1 MARLFTPSESKY
13 YLMAL
18 DAGTGSIRAVIFDLE
33 GNQIAVGQA
42 EWRHLAVP
50 DVPGSME
57 FDLNKNWQLACECMR
72 QALHNAGIAPEYIAA
87 VSACSMR
94 EGIVLYNNEGA
105 PIWACA
111 NVDARAAREVSEL
124 KELHNNT
131 FENEVYR
138 ATGQTLALS
147 AIPRLL
153 WLAHHRSDI
162 YRQASTITMISDWL
176 AYMLSGELAVDPS
189 NAGTTGLLD
198 LTTRDWK
205 PALLDMAGLRA
216 DILSPVKE
224 TGTLLGVVSSQAAE
238 LCGLKAGTPVVV
250 GGGDV
255 QLGCLGLGVVRPAQT
270 AVLGGT
276 FWQQVVNLGAP
287 VTDPEMNVRVNPHV
301 IPGMVQ
307 AESISFFT
315 GLTMRWFRDAFCA
328 EEKLI
333 AERLGIDTYTLLE
346 EMASRVPPGSWG
358 VMPIFSDR
366 MRFKTW
372 YHAAPSFINLS
383 IDPDKCNKATLFRA
397 LEENAAIVSACNLQQ
412 IADFSNQGTGE
423 ATIREGG
430 LITAENTIIG
440 GNATGIGTLNVQ
452 DQDSVIT
459 VRRLYNGYFGNG
471 TLNISNNGL
480 INNKEYSLVGVQD
493 GSHGVVNVTDKG
505 HWNFLGTGEAFRY
518 IYIGDAG
525 DGELNVSREGKVD
538 SGIIT
543 AGMKETGTGNI
554 TVKDKNS
561 VITNL
566 GTNLGYDGHGEM
578 NISNEGLVVS
588 NGGSSLGYGETGVGN
603 VSITT
608 GGMWEVNKNVYT
620 TIGVAGVGNLNI
632 SDGGKFVSQNITFLG
647 DKASGIGTLN
657 LMDATSSFD
666 TVGINVGNFGSGIV
680 NVSNGATLNSTGY
693 GFIGGNASGKGIVNI
708 STDSLWNLK
717 TSSTN
722 AQLLQVGVLGKGE
735 LNITTGGIVK
745 ARDTQIALNDK
756 SKGVV
761 RVDGQNSLLETFNMY
776 VGTSGTGTLTLTNS
790 GTLNVEGGEVYLG
803 VFEPAVGTLNIGAA
817 HGEAAA
823 DAGYITNAT
832 KVEFGSGEGVFVFNH
847 TNNSDAGYQVDML
860 ITGDD
865 KDGKVIHD
873 AGHTVFNA
881 GNTYS
886 GKTLVNDGL
895 LTIASHTADGVTG
908 MGSSEVT
915 IASPGTLDILA
926 STNSAGD
933 YTLTNALKG
942 DGLMRVQLSSYDKMF
957 GFTHATGTEFAG
969 VAQLK
974 DSTFTL
980 ERDNTAALTHAML
993 QSDSE
998 NTTSVKVGEQ
1008 SIGGLAM
1015 NGGTLIFDTDIPAAT
1030 LAEGYI
1036 SVDTLVVGAGDYTWK
1051 GRNYQVNGTG
1061 DVLIDVP
1068 KPWNDPMANNPLT
1081 TLNLLEH
1088 DDSHVGVQ
1096 LVKAQTVIGSGG
1108 SLTLRDLQ
1116 GDEVEADKTLHI
1128 AQNGTVVAE
1137 GDYGFRLTT
1146 APGDGL
1152 YVNYGLKALNIH
1164 GGQKLTLAEHGGAYG
1179 ATADMSAKIGGEGD
1193 LAINTVRQVSLSNG
1207 QNDYQGAT
1215 YVQMGTLRTD
1225 ADGALGNTRELNISN
1240 AAIVDLNGSTQ
1251 TVETFTGQMGST
1263 VLFKEGALTVNK
1275 GGISQGELTGGGNLN
1290 VTGGTLAIEGLNA
1303 RYNALTSISP
1313 NAEVSLDNTQGLG
1326 RGNIAN
1332 DGLLTLKNVTGEL
1345 RNSISGKG
1353 IVSATARTD
1362 VELDGD
1368 NSRFV
1373 GQFNIDTGSALS
1385 VNEQKNLGDAS
1396 VINNGLLTI
1405 STERSWAMTH
1415 SISGSGDVTKLGTGI
1430 LTLNNDSAAYQ
1441 GTTDIVGGE
1450 IAFGSDSAINMA
1462 SQHINIHNSGVMSGN
1477 VTTAGDV
1484 NVMPG
1489 GTLRVAKTTIG
1500 GNLENGGTVQMNS
1513 EGGKPGNV
1521 LTVNGNYTG
1530 NNGLMTF
1537 NATLGGDNSPTD
1549 KMNVKGDTQGNTR
1562 VRVDNIGGVG
1572 AQTVNGI
1579 ELIEVGGNSAGNFA
1593 LTTGTV
1599 EAGAYVYTLAKGK
1612 GNDEKNWYLTSKWDG
1627 VTPADTPDPI
1637 NNPPVVDP
1645 EGPSVYRP
1653 EAGSYISNIAA
1664 ANSLFSHRLH
1674 DRLGE
1679 PQYTDS
1685 LHSQGSASSMWMRHV
1700 GGHERSRAGD
1710 GQLNTQAN
1718 RYVLQ
1723 LGGDLAQWSSNA
1735 QDRWH
1740 LGVMAGYANQHSN
1753 TQSNRVGYKSD
1764 GRISGYSAGLYATW
1778 YQNDANKT
1786 GAYVDSWALYNWFD
1800 NSVSSDN
1807 RSADD
1812 YDSRGVTASVEGG
1825 YTFEA
1830 GTFSGSEGTLNTWY
1844 VQPQAQI
1851 TWMGVKDSDHTRKDG
1866 TRIETEGDG
1875 NVQTRLGVKT
1885 YLNSHHQ
1892 RDDGK
1897 QREFQPYIE
1906 ANWINNSKVY
1916 AVKMNGQTVGREG
1929 ARNLGEVRTGVEAKV
1944 NNNLSLWG
1952 NVGVQLGDKGYSDTQ
1967 GMLGVK
1973 YSW

>member
-1 MARLFTPSESKY
+1 
-13 YLMAL
+13 
-18 DAGTGSIRAVIFDLE
+18 
-33 GNQIAVGQA
+33 
-42 EWRHLAVP
+42 
-50 DVPGSME
+50 
-57 FDLNKNWQLACECMR
+57 
-72 QALHNAGIAPEYIAA
+72 
-87 VSACSMR
+87 
-94 EGIVLYNNEGA
+94 
-105 PIWACA
+105 
-111 NVDARAAREVSEL
+111 
-124 KELHNNT
+124 
-131 FENEVYR
+131 
-138 ATGQTLALS
+138 
-147 AIPRLL
+147 
-153 WLAHHRSDI
+153 
-162 YRQASTITMISDWL
+162 
-176 AYMLSGELAVDPS
+176 
-189 NAGTTGLLD
+189 
-198 LTTRDWK
+198 
-205 PALLDMAGLRA
+205 
-216 DILSPVKE
+216 
-224 TGTLLGVVSSQAAE
+224 
-238 LCGLKAGTPVVV
+238 
-250 GGGDV
+250 
-255 QLGCLGLGVVRPAQT
+255 
-270 AVLGGT
+270 
-276 FWQQVVNLGAP
+276 
-287 VTDPEMNVRVNPHV
+287 
-301 IPGMVQ
+301 
-307 AESISFFT
+307 
-315 GLTMRWFRDAFCA
+315 
-328 EEKLI
+328 
-333 AERLGIDTYTLLE
+333 
-346 EMASRVPPGSWG
+346 
-358 VMPIFSDR
+358 
-366 MRFKTW
+366 
-372 YHAAPSFINLS
+372 
-383 IDPDKCNKATLFRA
+383 
-397 LEENAAIVSACNLQQ
+397 
-412 IADFSNQGTGE
+412 
-423 ATIREGG
+423 
-430 LITAENTIIG
+430 
-440 GNATGIGTLNVQ
+440 
-452 DQDSVIT
+452 
-459 VRRLYNGYFGNG
+459 
-471 TLNISNNGL
+471 
-480 INNKEYSLVGVQD
+480 
-493 GSHGVVNVTDKG
+493 
-505 HWNFLGTGEAFRY
+505 
-518 IYIGDAG
+518 
-525 DGELNVSREGKVD
+525 
-538 SGIIT
+538 
-543 AGMKETGTGNI
+543 
-554 TVKDKNS
+554 
-561 VITNL
+561 
-566 GTNLGYDGHGEM
+566 
-578 NISNEGLVVS
+578 
-588 NGGSSLGYGETGVGN
+588 
-603 VSITT
+603 
-608 GGMWEVNKNVYT
+608 MWEVNKNVYT

-722 AQLLQVGVLGKGE
+722 AQLLQVGVLGTGE

-756 SKGVV
+756 SKGDV

-776 VGTSGTGTLTLTNS
+776 VGTSGTGTLTLTNN

-823 DAGYITNAT
+823 DAAFITNAT
-832 KVEFGSGEGVFVFNH
+832 KVEFGLGEGVFVFNH

-915 IASPGTLDILA
+915 IANPGTLDILA

-942 DGLMRVQLSSYDKMF
+942 DGLMRVQLSSSDKMF

-1015 NGGTLIFDTDIPAAT
+1015 NGGTIIFDTDIPAAT

-1146 APGDGL
+1146 APGNGL

-1332 DGLLTLKNVTGEL
+1332 DGLLT
-1345 RNSISGKG
+1345 
-1353 IVSATARTD
+1353 
-1362 VELDGD
+1362 
-1368 NSRFV
+1368 
-1373 GQFNIDTGSALS
+1373 
-1385 VNEQKNLGDAS
+1385 
-1396 VINNGLLTI
+1396 
-1405 STERSWAMTH
+1405 
-1415 SISGSGDVTKLGTGI
+1415 
-1430 LTLNNDSAAYQ
+1430 
-1441 GTTDIVGGE
+1441 
-1450 IAFGSDSAINMA
+1450 
-1462 SQHINIHNSGVMSGN
+1462 
-1477 VTTAGDV
+1477 
-1484 NVMPG
+1484 
-1489 GTLRVAKTTIG
+1489 
-1500 GNLENGGTVQMNS
+1500 
-1513 EGGKPGNV
+1513 
-1521 LTVNGNYTG
+1521 
-1530 NNGLMTF
+1530 
-1537 NATLGGDNSPTD
+1537 
-1549 KMNVKGDTQGNTR
+1549 
-1562 VRVDNIGGVG
+1562 
-1572 AQTVNGI
+1572 
-1579 ELIEVGGNSAGNFA
+1579 
-1593 LTTGTV
+1593 
-1599 EAGAYVYTLAKGK
+1599 
-1612 GNDEKNWYLTSKWDG
+1612 
-1627 VTPADTPDPI
+1627 
-1637 NNPPVVDP
+1637 
-1645 EGPSVYRP
+1645 
-1653 EAGSYISNIAA
+1653 
-1664 ANSLFSHRLH
+1664 
-1674 DRLGE
+1674 
-1679 PQYTDS
+1679 
-1685 LHSQGSASSMWMRHV
+1685 
-1700 GGHERSRAGD
+1700 
-1710 GQLNTQAN
+1710 LNTQAN

>member
-1 MARLFTPSESKY
+1 MNRIY
-13 YLMAL
+13 
-18 DAGTGSIRAVIFDLE
+18 RVIWNCTLQVF
-33 GNQIAVGQA
+33 Q
-42 EWRHLAVP
+42 
-50 DVPGSME
+50 
-57 FDLNKNWQLACECMR
+57 
-72 QALHNAGIAPEYIAA
+72 
-87 VSACSMR
+87 ACSELTR
-94 EGIVLYNNEGA
+94 RAGKTSTVNLRKSSGLTTKFSRLTLGVL
-105 PIWACA
+105 
-111 NVDARAAREVSEL
+111 
-124 KELHNNT
+124 
-131 FENEVYR
+131 
-138 ATGQTLALS
+138 LALS
-147 AIPRLL
+147 GSASGASLEVDNDQITNIDTDVAYDAYLVGWYGTGVL
-153 WLAHHRSDI
+153 NILAGGN
-162 YRQASTITMISDWL
+162 ASLTTITTSVIGANEDS
-176 AYMLSGELAVDPS
+176 E
-189 NAGTTGLLD
+189 GT
-198 LTTRDWK
+198 
-205 PALLDMAGLRA
+205 
-216 DILSPVKE
+216 VN
-224 TGTLLGVVSSQAAE
+224 
-238 LCGLKAGTPVVV
+238 
-250 GGGDV
+250 
-255 QLGCLGLGVVRPAQT
+255 
-270 AVLGGT
+270 VLGGT
-276 FWQQVVNLGAP
+276 WRLYDSGNNARPL
-287 VTDPEMNVRVNPHV
+287 NVGQSGTGTLNIKQKGHV
-301 IPGMVQ
+301 DG
-307 AESISFFT
+307 
-315 GLTMRWFRDAFCA
+315 GYL
-328 EEKLI
+328 
-333 AERLGIDTYTLLE
+333 RLGSSTGGVGTVNVEGEDSVLTTELFEI
-346 EMASRVPPGSWG
+346 GSYG
-358 VMPIFSDR
+358 TGSLNITDKGYVTS
-366 MRFKTW
+366 
-372 YHAAPSFINLS
+372 S
-383 IDPDKCNKATLFRA
+383 IV
-397 LEENAAIVSACNLQQ
+397 AILGYQANSNGKVIVEKGGEWLIKNNDSSIEFQ
-412 IADFSNQGTGE
+412 IGNQGAGE

-440 GNATGIGTLNVQ
+440 GNATGFGTLNVQ

-471 TLNISNNGL
+471 TVNISNNGL

-525 DGELNVSREGKVD
+525 DGELNVSSEGKVD

-588 NGGSSLGYGETGVGN
+588 NGGSSLGYGENGVGN

-657 LMDATSSFD
+657 LMDGTSSFD

-722 AQLLQVGVLGKGE
+722 AQLLQVGVLGTGE

-756 SKGVV
+756 SKGDV

-942 DGLMRVQLSSYDKMF
+942 DGLMRVQLSSSDKMF

-1405 STERSWAMTH
+1405 ST
-1415 SISGSGDVTKLGTGI
+1415 
-1430 LTLNNDSAAYQ
+1430 
-1441 GTTDIVGGE
+1441 
-1450 IAFGSDSAINMA
+1450 
-1462 SQHINIHNSGVMSGN
+1462 
-1477 VTTAGDV
+1477 
-1484 NVMPG
+1484 
-1489 GTLRVAKTTIG
+1489 
-1500 GNLENGGTVQMNS
+1500 
-1513 EGGKPGNV
+1513 
-1521 LTVNGNYTG
+1521 G

-1627 VTPADTPDPI
+1627 VTPPDTPDPI

-1952 NVGVQLGDKGYSDTQ
+1952 NVGVQLGEKGYSDTQ

>member
-1 MARLFTPSESKY
+1 
-13 YLMAL
+13 
-18 DAGTGSIRAVIFDLE
+18 
-33 GNQIAVGQA
+33 
-42 EWRHLAVP
+42 
-50 DVPGSME
+50 
-57 FDLNKNWQLACECMR
+57 MR
-72 QALHNAGIAPEYIAA
+72 
-87 VSACSMR
+87 
-94 EGIVLYNNEGA
+94 
-105 PIWACA
+105 
-111 NVDARAAREVSEL
+111 
-124 KELHNNT
+124 
-131 FENEVYR
+131 
-138 ATGQTLALS
+138 
-147 AIPRLL
+147 
-153 WLAHHRSDI
+153 HHRS
-162 YRQASTITMISDWL
+162 
-176 AYMLSGELAVDPS
+176 
-189 NAGTTGLLD
+189 
-198 LTTRDWK
+198 
-205 PALLDMAGLRA
+205 
-216 DILSPVKE
+216 ILW
-224 TGTLLGVVSSQAAE
+224 VS
-238 LCGLKAGTPVVV
+238 
-250 GGGDV
+250 
-255 QLGCLGLGVVRPAQT
+255 
-270 AVLGGT
+270 
-276 FWQQVVNLGAP
+276 
-287 VTDPEMNVRVNPHV
+287 
-301 IPGMVQ
+301 
-307 AESISFFT
+307 
-315 GLTMRWFRDAFCA
+315 
-328 EEKLI
+328 
-333 AERLGIDTYTLLE
+333 
-346 EMASRVPPGSWG
+346 
-358 VMPIFSDR
+358 
-366 MRFKTW
+366 
-372 YHAAPSFINLS
+372 
-383 IDPDKCNKATLFRA
+383 
-397 LEENAAIVSACNLQQ
+397 
-412 IADFSNQGTGE
+412 
-423 ATIREGG
+423 
-430 LITAENTIIG
+430 
-440 GNATGIGTLNVQ
+440 
-452 DQDSVIT
+452 
-459 VRRLYNGYFGNG
+459 
-471 TLNISNNGL
+471 
-480 INNKEYSLVGVQD
+480 
-493 GSHGVVNVTDKG
+493 
-505 HWNFLGTGEAFRY
+505 
-518 IYIGDAG
+518 
-525 DGELNVSREGKVD
+525 
-538 SGIIT
+538 
-543 AGMKETGTGNI
+543 
-554 TVKDKNS
+554 
-561 VITNL
+561 
-566 GTNLGYDGHGEM
+566 
-578 NISNEGLVVS
+578 
-588 NGGSSLGYGETGVGN
+588 
-603 VSITT
+603 
-608 GGMWEVNKNVYT
+608 
-620 TIGVAGVGNLNI
+620 
-632 SDGGKFVSQNITFLG
+632 
-647 DKASGIGTLN
+647 
-657 LMDATSSFD
+657 
-666 TVGINVGNFGSGIV
+666 NVGNFGSGIV

-756 SKGVV
+756 SKGDV

-1008 SIGGLAM
+1008 SI
-1015 NGGTLIFDTDIPAAT
+1015 
-1030 LAEGYI
+1030 
-1036 SVDTLVVGAGDYTWK
+1036 
-1051 GRNYQVNGTG
+1051 
-1061 DVLIDVP
+1061 
-1068 KPWNDPMANNPLT
+1068 
-1081 TLNLLEH
+1081 
-1088 DDSHVGVQ
+1088 
-1096 LVKAQTVIGSGG
+1096 
-1108 SLTLRDLQ
+1108 
-1116 GDEVEADKTLHI
+1116 
-1128 AQNGTVVAE
+1128 
-1137 GDYGFRLTT
+1137 
-1146 APGDGL
+1146 
-1152 YVNYGLKALNIH
+1152 
-1164 GGQKLTLAEHGGAYG
+1164 
-1179 ATADMSAKIGGEGD
+1179 
-1193 LAINTVRQVSLSNG
+1193 
-1207 QNDYQGAT
+1207 
-1215 YVQMGTLRTD
+1215 
-1225 ADGALGNTRELNISN
+1225 
-1240 AAIVDLNGSTQ
+1240 
-1251 TVETFTGQMGST
+1251 
-1263 VLFKEGALTVNK
+1263 
-1275 GGISQGELTGGGNLN
+1275 

-1627 VTPADTPDPI
+1627 VTPPDTPDPI

-1679 PQYTDS
+1679 PQYIDS

-1830 GTFSGSEGTLNTWY
+1830 GTFSGSEETLNTWY

>member
-1 MARLFTPSESKY
+1 M
-13 YLMAL
+13 
-18 DAGTGSIRAVIFDLE
+18 
-33 GNQIAVGQA
+33 
-42 EWRHLAVP
+42 
-50 DVPGSME
+50 
-57 FDLNKNWQLACECMR
+57 
-72 QALHNAGIAPEYIAA
+72 
-87 VSACSMR
+87 
-94 EGIVLYNNEGA
+94 
-105 PIWACA
+105 
-111 NVDARAAREVSEL
+111 
-124 KELHNNT
+124 
-131 FENEVYR
+131 
-138 ATGQTLALS
+138 
-147 AIPRLL
+147 
-153 WLAHHRSDI
+153 
-162 YRQASTITMISDWL
+162 
-176 AYMLSGELAVDPS
+176 
-189 NAGTTGLLD
+189 
-198 LTTRDWK
+198 
-205 PALLDMAGLRA
+205 
-216 DILSPVKE
+216 
-224 TGTLLGVVSSQAAE
+224 
-238 LCGLKAGTPVVV
+238 
-250 GGGDV
+250 
-255 QLGCLGLGVVRPAQT
+255 
-270 AVLGGT
+270 
-276 FWQQVVNLGAP
+276 
-287 VTDPEMNVRVNPHV
+287 
-301 IPGMVQ
+301 
-307 AESISFFT
+307 
-315 GLTMRWFRDAFCA
+315 
-328 EEKLI
+328 
-333 AERLGIDTYTLLE
+333 
-346 EMASRVPPGSWG
+346 
-358 VMPIFSDR
+358 
-366 MRFKTW
+366 
-372 YHAAPSFINLS
+372 
-383 IDPDKCNKATLFRA
+383 
-397 LEENAAIVSACNLQQ
+397 
-412 IADFSNQGTGE
+412 
-423 ATIREGG
+423 
-430 LITAENTIIG
+430 
-440 GNATGIGTLNVQ
+440 Q

-471 TLNISNNGL
+471 TVNISNNGL

-525 DGELNVSREGKVD
+525 DGELNVSSEGKVD

-588 NGGSSLGYGETGVGN
+588 NGGSSLGYGETGVGK

-608 GGMWEVNKNVYT
+608 GGIWEVNKNVYT

-722 AQLLQVGVLGKGE
+722 AQLLQVGVLGAGE

-756 SKGVV
+756 SKGDV
-761 RVDGQNSLLETFNMY
+761 RVDGQNSLLETFNMN
-776 VGTSGTGTLTLTNS
+776 VGTTGSGTLTLTNN

-803 VFEPAVGTLNIGAA
+803 VFAPAVGTLNIGAA

-823 DAGYITNAT
+823 DAGFITNTT
-832 KVEFGSGEGVFVFNH
+832 KVEFGLGEGVFVFNH

-865 KDGKVIHD
+865 KDGKVMHD

-895 LTIASHTADGVTG
+895 LTIASHTADGITG

-942 DGLMRVQLSSYDKMF
+942 DGLMRVQLSSSDKMF

-980 ERDNTAALTHAML
+980 
-993 QSDSE
+993 
-998 NTTSVKVGEQ
+998 
-1008 SIGGLAM
+1008 
-1015 NGGTLIFDTDIPAAT
+1015 
-1030 LAEGYI
+1030 
-1036 SVDTLVVGAGDYTWK
+1036 
-1051 GRNYQVNGTG
+1051 
-1061 DVLIDVP
+1061 
-1068 KPWNDPMANNPLT
+1068 
-1081 TLNLLEH
+1081 
-1088 DDSHVGVQ
+1088 
-1096 LVKAQTVIGSGG
+1096 
-1108 SLTLRDLQ
+1108 
-1116 GDEVEADKTLHI
+1116 
-1128 AQNGTVVAE
+1128 
-1137 GDYGFRLTT
+1137 
-1146 APGDGL
+1146 
-1152 YVNYGLKALNIH
+1152 
-1164 GGQKLTLAEHGGAYG
+1164 
-1179 ATADMSAKIGGEGD
+1179 
-1193 LAINTVRQVSLSNG
+1193 
-1207 QNDYQGAT
+1207 
-1215 YVQMGTLRTD
+1215 
-1225 ADGALGNTRELNISN
+1225 
-1240 AAIVDLNGSTQ
+1240 
-1251 TVETFTGQMGST
+1251 
-1263 VLFKEGALTVNK
+1263 
-1275 GGISQGELTGGGNLN
+1275 
-1290 VTGGTLAIEGLNA
+1290 
-1303 RYNALTSISP
+1303 
-1313 NAEVSLDNTQGLG
+1313 
-1326 RGNIAN
+1326 
-1332 DGLLTLKNVTGEL
+1332 
-1345 RNSISGKG
+1345 
-1353 IVSATARTD
+1353 
-1362 VELDGD
+1362 
-1368 NSRFV
+1368 
-1373 GQFNIDTGSALS
+1373 
-1385 VNEQKNLGDAS
+1385 
-1396 VINNGLLTI
+1396 
-1405 STERSWAMTH
+1405 
-1415 SISGSGDVTKLGTGI
+1415 
-1430 LTLNNDSAAYQ
+1430 
-1441 GTTDIVGGE
+1441 
-1450 IAFGSDSAINMA
+1450 GSDSAINMA

-1489 GTLRVAKTTIG
+1489 GTLRVAKTTVG

-1700 GGHERSRAGD
+1700 GGHERFRTGD

-1844 VQPQAQI
+1844 VQPQVQI

-1916 AVKMNGQTVGREG
+1916 AVKMNGQTVSRDG

>member
-1 MARLFTPSESKY
+1 MNRIY
-13 YLMAL
+13 
-18 DAGTGSIRAVIFDLE
+18 RVIWNCTLQVF
-33 GNQIAVGQA
+33 Q
-42 EWRHLAVP
+42 
-50 DVPGSME
+50 
-57 FDLNKNWQLACECMR
+57 
-72 QALHNAGIAPEYIAA
+72 
-87 VSACSMR
+87 ACSELTR
-94 EGIVLYNNEGA
+94 RAGKTSTVNLRKSSGLTTKFSRLTLGVL
-105 PIWACA
+105 
-111 NVDARAAREVSEL
+111 
-124 KELHNNT
+124 
-131 FENEVYR
+131 
-138 ATGQTLALS
+138 LALS
-147 AIPRLL
+147 GSASGASLEVDNDQITNIDTDVAYDAYLVGWYGTGVL
-153 WLAHHRSDI
+153 NILAGGN
-162 YRQASTITMISDWL
+162 ASLTTITTSVIGANEDS
-176 AYMLSGELAVDPS
+176 E
-189 NAGTTGLLD
+189 GT
-198 LTTRDWK
+198 
-205 PALLDMAGLRA
+205 
-216 DILSPVKE
+216 VN
-224 TGTLLGVVSSQAAE
+224 
-238 LCGLKAGTPVVV
+238 
-250 GGGDV
+250 
-255 QLGCLGLGVVRPAQT
+255 
-270 AVLGGT
+270 VLGGT
-276 FWQQVVNLGAP
+276 WRLYDSGNNARPLNVGQSGTGTLNIKQKGHVDGGYLRLGSSTGGVGTVNVEGEDSVLTTELFEIGSYGTGSLNITDKGYVTSSIVAILGYQAGSNGQVVVEKGGEWLIKNN
-287 VTDPEMNVRVNPHV
+287 DS
-301 IPGMVQ
+301 
-307 AESISFFT
+307 SIEF
-315 GLTMRWFRDAFCA
+315 
-328 EEKLI
+328 
-333 AERLGIDTYTLLE
+333 
-346 EMASRVPPGSWG
+346 
-358 VMPIFSDR
+358 
-366 MRFKTW
+366 
-372 YHAAPSFINLS
+372 
-383 IDPDKCNKATLFRA
+383 
-397 LEENAAIVSACNLQQ
+397 Q
-412 IADFSNQGTGE
+412 IGNQGTGE

-430 LITAENTIIG
+430 LVTAENTIIG

-459 VRRLYNGYFGNG
+459 VRRLYNEYFGNG
-471 TLNISNNGL
+471 TVNISNNGL

-525 DGELNVSREGKVD
+525 DGELNVSSEGKVD

-578 NISNEGLVVS
+578 NISNQGLVVS

-722 AQLLQVGVLGKGE
+722 AQLLQVGVLGTGE

-756 SKGVV
+756 SKGDV

-776 VGTSGTGTLTLTNS
+776 VGTSGTGTLTLTNN

-823 DAGYITNAT
+823 DAGFITNAT
-832 KVEFGSGEGVFVFNH
+832 KVEFGLGEGVFVFNH

-915 IASPGTLDILA
+915 IANPGTLDILA

-942 DGLMRVQLSSYDKMF
+942 DV
-957 GFTHATGTEFAG
+957 
-969 VAQLK
+969 
-974 DSTFTL
+974 
-980 ERDNTAALTHAML
+980 
-993 QSDSE
+993 
-998 NTTSVKVGEQ
+998 
-1008 SIGGLAM
+1008 
-1015 NGGTLIFDTDIPAAT
+1015 
-1030 LAEGYI
+1030 
-1036 SVDTLVVGAGDYTWK
+1036 
-1051 GRNYQVNGTG
+1051 
-1061 DVLIDVP
+1061 
-1068 KPWNDPMANNPLT
+1068 
-1081 TLNLLEH
+1081 
-1088 DDSHVGVQ
+1088 
-1096 LVKAQTVIGSGG
+1096 
-1108 SLTLRDLQ
+1108 
-1116 GDEVEADKTLHI
+1116 
-1128 AQNGTVVAE
+1128 
-1137 GDYGFRLTT
+1137 
-1146 APGDGL
+1146 
-1152 YVNYGLKALNIH
+1152 
-1164 GGQKLTLAEHGGAYG
+1164 
-1179 ATADMSAKIGGEGD
+1179 
-1193 LAINTVRQVSLSNG
+1193 
-1207 QNDYQGAT
+1207 
-1215 YVQMGTLRTD
+1215 
-1225 ADGALGNTRELNISN
+1225 
-1240 AAIVDLNGSTQ
+1240 
-1251 TVETFTGQMGST
+1251 
-1263 VLFKEGALTVNK
+1263 
-1275 GGISQGELTGGGNLN
+1275 
-1290 VTGGTLAIEGLNA
+1290 
-1303 RYNALTSISP
+1303 
-1313 NAEVSLDNTQGLG
+1313 
-1326 RGNIAN
+1326 
-1332 DGLLTLKNVTGEL
+1332 
-1345 RNSISGKG
+1345 
-1353 IVSATARTD
+1353 
-1362 VELDGD
+1362 
-1368 NSRFV
+1368 
-1373 GQFNIDTGSALS
+1373 
-1385 VNEQKNLGDAS
+1385 
-1396 VINNGLLTI
+1396 
-1405 STERSWAMTH
+1405 
-1415 SISGSGDVTKLGTGI
+1415 
-1430 LTLNNDSAAYQ
+1430 
-1441 GTTDIVGGE
+1441 
-1450 IAFGSDSAINMA
+1450 
-1462 SQHINIHNSGVMSGN
+1462 
-1477 VTTAGDV
+1477 
-1484 NVMPG
+1484 
-1489 GTLRVAKTTIG
+1489 
-1500 GNLENGGTVQMNS
+1500 
-1513 EGGKPGNV
+1513 
-1521 LTVNGNYTG
+1521 
-1530 NNGLMTF
+1530 
-1537 NATLGGDNSPTD
+1537 
-1549 KMNVKGDTQGNTR
+1549 NVKGDTQGNTR

-1645 EGPSVYRP
+1645 ESPSVYRP

>member
-1 MARLFTPSESKY
+1 MNRIY
-13 YLMAL
+13 
-18 DAGTGSIRAVIFDLE
+18 RVIWNCTLQVF
-33 GNQIAVGQA
+33 Q
-42 EWRHLAVP
+42 
-50 DVPGSME
+50 
-57 FDLNKNWQLACECMR
+57 
-72 QALHNAGIAPEYIAA
+72 
-87 VSACSMR
+87 ACSELTR
-94 EGIVLYNNEGA
+94 RAGKTSTVNLRKSSGLTTKFSRLTLGVL
-105 PIWACA
+105 
-111 NVDARAAREVSEL
+111 
-124 KELHNNT
+124 
-131 FENEVYR
+131 
-138 ATGQTLALS
+138 LALS
-147 AIPRLL
+147 GSASGASLEVDNDQITNIDTDVAYDAYLVGWYGTGVL
-153 WLAHHRSDI
+153 NILAGGN
-162 YRQASTITMISDWL
+162 ASLTTITTSVIGANEDS
-176 AYMLSGELAVDPS
+176 E
-189 NAGTTGLLD
+189 GT
-198 LTTRDWK
+198 
-205 PALLDMAGLRA
+205 
-216 DILSPVKE
+216 VN
-224 TGTLLGVVSSQAAE
+224 
-238 LCGLKAGTPVVV
+238 
-250 GGGDV
+250 
-255 QLGCLGLGVVRPAQT
+255 
-270 AVLGGT
+270 VLGGT
-276 FWQQVVNLGAP
+276 WRLYDSGNNARPLNVGQSGTGTLNIKQKGHVDGGYLRLGSSTGGVGTVNVEGEDSVLTTELFEIGSYGTGSLNITDKGYVTSSIVAILGYQAGSNGQVVVEKGGEWLIKNN
-287 VTDPEMNVRVNPHV
+287 DS
-301 IPGMVQ
+301 
-307 AESISFFT
+307 SIEF
-315 GLTMRWFRDAFCA
+315 
-328 EEKLI
+328 
-333 AERLGIDTYTLLE
+333 
-346 EMASRVPPGSWG
+346 
-358 VMPIFSDR
+358 
-366 MRFKTW
+366 
-372 YHAAPSFINLS
+372 
-383 IDPDKCNKATLFRA
+383 
-397 LEENAAIVSACNLQQ
+397 Q
-412 IADFSNQGTGE
+412 IGNQGMGE

-430 LITAENTIIG
+430 LVTAENTIIG
-440 GNATGIGTLNVQ
+440 GNATGVGTLNVQ

-471 TLNISNNGL
+471 AVNISNNGL
-480 INNKEYSLVGVQD
+480 INNKEYSLVGVED

-756 SKGVV
+756 SKGDV

-942 DGLMRVQLSSYDKMF
+942 DGLMRVQLSSSDKMF

-1116 GDEVEADKTLHI
+1116 GDEVEADKT
-1128 AQNGTVVAE
+1128 
-1137 GDYGFRLTT
+1137 
-1146 APGDGL
+1146 
-1152 YVNYGLKALNIH
+1152 
-1164 GGQKLTLAEHGGAYG
+1164 
-1179 ATADMSAKIGGEGD
+1179 
-1193 LAINTVRQVSLSNG
+1193 
-1207 QNDYQGAT
+1207 
-1215 YVQMGTLRTD
+1215 
-1225 ADGALGNTRELNISN
+1225 
-1240 AAIVDLNGSTQ
+1240 
-1251 TVETFTGQMGST
+1251 
-1263 VLFKEGALTVNK
+1263 VL
-1275 GGISQGELTGGGNLN
+1275 
-1290 VTGGTLAIEGLNA
+1290 
-1303 RYNALTSISP
+1303 
-1313 NAEVSLDNTQGLG
+1313 
-1326 RGNIAN
+1326 
-1332 DGLLTLKNVTGEL
+1332 
-1345 RNSISGKG
+1345 
-1353 IVSATARTD
+1353 
-1362 VELDGD
+1362 
-1368 NSRFV
+1368 
-1373 GQFNIDTGSALS
+1373 
-1385 VNEQKNLGDAS
+1385 
-1396 VINNGLLTI
+1396 
-1405 STERSWAMTH
+1405 
-1415 SISGSGDVTKLGTGI
+1415 
-1430 LTLNNDSAAYQ
+1430 
-1441 GTTDIVGGE
+1441 
-1450 IAFGSDSAINMA
+1450 
-1462 SQHINIHNSGVMSGN
+1462 
-1477 VTTAGDV
+1477 
-1484 NVMPG
+1484 
-1489 GTLRVAKTTIG
+1489 
-1500 GNLENGGTVQMNS
+1500 
-1513 EGGKPGNV
+1513 
-1521 LTVNGNYTG
+1521 
-1530 NNGLMTF
+1530 
-1537 NATLGGDNSPTD
+1537 
-1549 KMNVKGDTQGNTR
+1549 
-1562 VRVDNIGGVG
+1562 
-1572 AQTVNGI
+1572 
-1579 ELIEVGGNSAGNFA
+1579 
-1593 LTTGTV
+1593 
-1599 EAGAYVYTLAKGK
+1599 
-1612 GNDEKNWYLTSKWDG
+1612 
-1627 VTPADTPDPI
+1627 
-1637 NNPPVVDP
+1637 
-1645 EGPSVYRP
+1645 
-1653 EAGSYISNIAA
+1653 SNIAA

-1679 PQYTDS
+1679 PQYIDS

-1830 GTFSGSEGTLNTWY
+1830 GTFSGSEETLNTWY

>member
-1 MARLFTPSESKY
+1 MNRIY
-13 YLMAL
+13 
-18 DAGTGSIRAVIFDLE
+18 RVIWNCTLQVF
-33 GNQIAVGQA
+33 Q
-42 EWRHLAVP
+42 
-50 DVPGSME
+50 
-57 FDLNKNWQLACECMR
+57 
-72 QALHNAGIAPEYIAA
+72 
-87 VSACSMR
+87 ACSELTR
-94 EGIVLYNNEGA
+94 RAGKTSTVNLRKSSGLTTKFSRLTLGVL
-105 PIWACA
+105 
-111 NVDARAAREVSEL
+111 
-124 KELHNNT
+124 
-131 FENEVYR
+131 
-138 ATGQTLALS
+138 LALS
-147 AIPRLL
+147 GSASGASLEVDNDQITNIDTDVAYDAYLVGWYGTGVL
-153 WLAHHRSDI
+153 NILAGGN
-162 YRQASTITMISDWL
+162 ASLTTITTSVIGANEDS
-176 AYMLSGELAVDPS
+176 E
-189 NAGTTGLLD
+189 GT
-198 LTTRDWK
+198 
-205 PALLDMAGLRA
+205 
-216 DILSPVKE
+216 VN
-224 TGTLLGVVSSQAAE
+224 
-238 LCGLKAGTPVVV
+238 
-250 GGGDV
+250 
-255 QLGCLGLGVVRPAQT
+255 
-270 AVLGGT
+270 VLGGT
-276 FWQQVVNLGAP
+276 WRLYDSGNNARPLNVGQSGTGTLNIKQKGHVDGGYLRLGSSTGGVGTVNVEGEDSVLTTELFEIGSYGTGSLNITDKGYVTSSIVAILGYQAGSNGQVVVEKGGEWLIKNN
-287 VTDPEMNVRVNPHV
+287 DS
-301 IPGMVQ
+301 
-307 AESISFFT
+307 SIEF
-315 GLTMRWFRDAFCA
+315 
-328 EEKLI
+328 
-333 AERLGIDTYTLLE
+333 
-346 EMASRVPPGSWG
+346 
-358 VMPIFSDR
+358 
-366 MRFKTW
+366 
-372 YHAAPSFINLS
+372 
-383 IDPDKCNKATLFRA
+383 
-397 LEENAAIVSACNLQQ
+397 Q
-412 IADFSNQGTGE
+412 IGNQGTGE

-430 LITAENTIIG
+430 GVTAENTIIG

-471 TLNISNNGL
+471 TVNISNNGL

-525 DGELNVSREGKVD
+525 DGELNVSSEGKVD

-578 NISNEGLVVS
+578 NISNQGLVVS

-717 TSSTN
+717 TSST
-722 AQLLQVGVLGKGE
+722 
-735 LNITTGGIVK
+735 
-745 ARDTQIALNDK
+745 
-756 SKGVV
+756 
-761 RVDGQNSLLETFNMY
+761 
-776 VGTSGTGTLTLTNS
+776 
-790 GTLNVEGGEVYLG
+790 
-803 VFEPAVGTLNIGAA
+803 
-817 HGEAAA
+817 
-823 DAGYITNAT
+823 
-832 KVEFGSGEGVFVFNH
+832 
-847 TNNSDAGYQVDML
+847 
-860 ITGDD
+860 
-865 KDGKVIHD
+865 
-873 AGHTVFNA
+873 
-881 GNTYS
+881 
-886 GKTLVNDGL
+886 
-895 LTIASHTADGVTG
+895 
-908 MGSSEVT
+908 
-915 IASPGTLDILA
+915 
-926 STNSAGD
+926 
-933 YTLTNALKG
+933 
-942 DGLMRVQLSSYDKMF
+942 
-957 GFTHATGTEFAG
+957 
-969 VAQLK
+969 
-974 DSTFTL
+974 
-980 ERDNTAALTHAML
+980 
-993 QSDSE
+993 
-998 NTTSVKVGEQ
+998 
-1008 SIGGLAM
+1008 
-1015 NGGTLIFDTDIPAAT
+1015 
-1030 LAEGYI
+1030 
-1036 SVDTLVVGAGDYTWK
+1036 
-1051 GRNYQVNGTG
+1051 
-1061 DVLIDVP
+1061 
-1068 KPWNDPMANNPLT
+1068 
-1081 TLNLLEH
+1081 
-1088 DDSHVGVQ
+1088 
-1096 LVKAQTVIGSGG
+1096 
-1108 SLTLRDLQ
+1108 
-1116 GDEVEADKTLHI
+1116 
-1128 AQNGTVVAE
+1128 
-1137 GDYGFRLTT
+1137 
-1146 APGDGL
+1146 
-1152 YVNYGLKALNIH
+1152 
-1164 GGQKLTLAEHGGAYG
+1164 
-1179 ATADMSAKIGGEGD
+1179 
-1193 LAINTVRQVSLSNG
+1193 
-1207 QNDYQGAT
+1207 
-1215 YVQMGTLRTD
+1215 
-1225 ADGALGNTRELNISN
+1225 
-1240 AAIVDLNGSTQ
+1240 
-1251 TVETFTGQMGST
+1251 
-1263 VLFKEGALTVNK
+1263 
-1275 GGISQGELTGGGNLN
+1275 

-1477 VTTAGDV
+1477 VTTAGDM

-1489 GTLRVAKTTIG
+1489 GALRVAKTTIG

-1967 GMLGVK
+1967 GMLEVK

>member
-94 EGIVLYNNEGA
+94 EGIVLYNNEGT

-276 FWQQVVNLGAP
+276 FWQQVVNLAAP

-412 IADFSNQGTGE
+412 IADFSN
-423 ATIREGG
+423 IHP
-430 LITAENTIIG
+430 
-440 GNATGIGTLNVQ
+440 
-452 DQDSVIT
+452 S
-459 VRRLYNGYFGNG
+459 
-471 TLNISNNGL
+471 
-480 INNKEYSLVGVQD
+480 SLV
-493 GSHGVVNVTDKG
+493 
-505 HWNFLGTGEAFRY
+505 F
-518 IYIGDAG
+518 AG
-525 DGELNVSREGKVD
+525 
-538 SGIIT
+538 
-543 AGMKETGTGNI
+543 
-554 TVKDKNS
+554 
-561 VITNL
+561 
-566 GTNLGYDGHGEM
+566 
-578 NISNEGLVVS
+578 
-588 NGGSSLGYGETGVGN
+588 GGS
-603 VSITT
+603 
-608 GGMWEVNKNVYT
+608 K
-620 TIGVAGVGNLNI
+620 
-632 SDGGKFVSQNITFLG
+632 GKLWSQ
-647 DKASGIGTLN
+647 
-657 LMDATSSFD
+657 
-666 TVGINVGNFGSGIV
+666 
-680 NVSNGATLNSTGY
+680 
-693 GFIGGNASGKGIVNI
+693 
-708 STDSLWNLK
+708 
-717 TSSTN
+717 
-722 AQLLQVGVLGKGE
+722 
-735 LNITTGGIVK
+735 
-745 ARDTQIALNDK
+745 
-756 SKGVV
+756 
-761 RVDGQNSLLETFNMY
+761 
-776 VGTSGTGTLTLTNS
+776 
-790 GTLNVEGGEVYLG
+790 
-803 VFEPAVGTLNIGAA
+803 
-817 HGEAAA
+817 
-823 DAGYITNAT
+823 
-832 KVEFGSGEGVFVFNH
+832 
-847 TNNSDAGYQVDML
+847 
-860 ITGDD
+860 
-865 KDGKVIHD
+865 
-873 AGHTVFNA
+873 
-881 GNTYS
+881 
-886 GKTLVNDGL
+886 
-895 LTIASHTADGVTG
+895 
-908 MGSSEVT
+908 
-915 IASPGTLDILA
+915 ILA
-926 STNSAGD
+926 DVS
-933 YTLTNALKG
+933 
-942 DGLMRVQLSSYDKMF
+942 GLPVNMF
-957 GFTHATGTEFAG
+957 GFTHAAGTEFAG

-974 DSTFTL
+974 DSTFAL

-1015 NGGTLIFDTDIPAAT
+1015 NGGTLTFDTDIPAAT

-1128 AQNGTVVAE
+1128 AQNGIVVAE

-1240 AAIVDLNGSTQ
+1240 AAIVDLNGSAQ
-1251 TVETFTGQMGST
+1251 TVETFTGLMGST
-1263 VLFKEGALTVNK
+1263 VLFKEGSLTVNK

-1430 LTLNNDSAAYQ
+1430 LTLNKDSAAYQ

-1489 GTLRVAKTTIG
+1489 GTLRVAKTTVG

-1764 GRISGYSAGLYATW
+1764 GRISGYSAGIYATW

-1844 VQPQAQI
+1844 VQPQVQI
-1851 TWMGVKDSDHTRKDG
+1851 TWMGVKDSDHIRKDG

-1892 RDDGK
+1892 RDNGK

-1916 AVKMNGQTVGREG
+1916 AVKMNGQTVSRDG

>member
-1 MARLFTPSESKY
+1 MNRIY
-13 YLMAL
+13 
-18 DAGTGSIRAVIFDLE
+18 RVIWNCTL
-33 GNQIAVGQA
+33 QA
-42 EWRHLAVP
+42 
-50 DVPGSME
+50 
-57 FDLNKNWQLACECMR
+57 FQ
-72 QALHNAGIAPEYIAA
+72 
-87 VSACSMR
+87 ACSELTR
-94 EGIVLYNNEGA
+94 RADKTSTVNLRKSSGLTTKFSRLTLGVL
-105 PIWACA
+105 
-111 NVDARAAREVSEL
+111 
-124 KELHNNT
+124 
-131 FENEVYR
+131 
-138 ATGQTLALS
+138 LALS
-147 AIPRLL
+147 GSASGASLEVDNDQITNIDTDVAYDAYLVGWYGTGVL
-153 WLAHHRSDI
+153 NILAGGN
-162 YRQASTITMISDWL
+162 ASLTTITTSVIGANEDS
-176 AYMLSGELAVDPS
+176 E
-189 NAGTTGLLD
+189 GT
-198 LTTRDWK
+198 
-205 PALLDMAGLRA
+205 
-216 DILSPVKE
+216 VN
-224 TGTLLGVVSSQAAE
+224 
-238 LCGLKAGTPVVV
+238 
-250 GGGDV
+250 
-255 QLGCLGLGVVRPAQT
+255 
-270 AVLGGT
+270 VLGGT
-276 FWQQVVNLGAP
+276 W
-287 VTDPEMNVRVNPHV
+287 
-301 IPGMVQ
+301 
-307 AESISFFT
+307 
-315 GLTMRWFRDAFCA
+315 
-328 EEKLI
+328 
-333 AERLGIDTYTLLE
+333 RLYDSG
-346 EMASRVPPGSWG
+346 
-358 VMPIFSDR
+358 
-366 MRFKTW
+366 
-372 YHAAPSFINLS
+372 N
-383 IDPDKCNKATLFRA
+383 
-397 LEENAAIVSACNLQQ
+397 NA
-412 IADFSNQGTGE
+412 
-423 ATIREGG
+423 RP
-430 LITAENTIIG
+430 
-440 GNATGIGTLNVQ
+440 LNV
-452 DQDSVIT
+452 
-459 VRRLYNGYFGNG
+459 
-471 TLNISNNGL
+471 
-480 INNKEYSLVGVQD
+480 
-493 GSHGVVNVTDKG
+493 
-505 HWNFLGTGEAFRY
+505 
-518 IYIGDAG
+518 
-525 DGELNVSREGKVD
+525 
-538 SGIIT
+538 
-543 AGMKETGTGNI
+543 
-554 TVKDKNS
+554 
-561 VITNL
+561 
-566 GTNLGYDGHGEM
+566 
-578 NISNEGLVVS
+578 
-588 NGGSSLGYGETGVGN
+588 
-603 VSITT
+603 
-608 GGMWEVNKNVYT
+608 
-620 TIGVAGVGNLNI
+620 
-632 SDGGKFVSQNITFLG
+632 
-647 DKASGIGTLN
+647 
-657 LMDATSSFD
+657 
-666 TVGINVGNFGSGIV
+666 
-680 NVSNGATLNSTGY
+680 
-693 GFIGGNASGKGIVNI
+693 
-708 STDSLWNLK
+708 
-717 TSSTN
+717 
-722 AQLLQVGVLGKGE
+722 
-735 LNITTGGIVK
+735 
-745 ARDTQIALNDK
+745 
-756 SKGVV
+756 
-761 RVDGQNSLLETFNMY
+761 GQ
-776 VGTSGTGTLTLTNS
+776 SGTGTLNIKQKGHVDGGYLRLGSSTGGV
-790 GTLNVEGGEVYLG
+790 GTVNVEGEDSVLTTEL
-803 VFEPAVGTLNIGAA
+803 FEIGSYGTGSLNIT
-817 HGEAAA
+817 
-823 DAGYITNAT
+823 DKGYVTSSIVAIL
-832 KVEFGSGEGVFVFNH
+832 
-847 TNNSDAGYQVDML
+847 GYQAGSNGQVVVEKGGEWL
-860 ITGDD
+860 I
-865 KDGKVIHD
+865 K
-873 AGHTVFNA
+873 N
-881 GNTYS
+881 
-886 GKTLVNDGL
+886 ND
-895 LTIASHTADGVTG
+895 
-908 MGSSEVT
+908 SS
-915 IASPGTLDILA
+915 I
-926 STNSAGD
+926 
-933 YTLTNALKG
+933 
-942 DGLMRVQLSSYDKMF
+942 
-957 GFTHATGTEFAG
+957 EF
-969 VAQLK
+969 
-974 DSTFTL
+974 
-980 ERDNTAALTHAML
+980 H
-993 QSDSE
+993 
-998 NTTSVKVGEQ
+998 
-1008 SIGGLAM
+1008 
-1015 NGGTLIFDTDIPAAT
+1015 
-1030 LAEGYI
+1030 
-1036 SVDTLVVGAGDYTWK
+1036 
-1051 GRNYQVNGTG
+1051 
-1061 DVLIDVP
+1061 
-1068 KPWNDPMANNPLT
+1068 
-1081 TLNLLEH
+1081 
-1088 DDSHVGVQ
+1088 
-1096 LVKAQTVIGSGG
+1096 
-1108 SLTLRDLQ
+1108 LQ

-1627 VTPADTPDPI
+1627 VTPPDTPDPI

-1679 PQYTDS
+1679 PQYIDS

-1753 TQSNRVGYKSD
+1753 TQSNRMGYKSD

-1830 GTFSGSEGTLNTWY
+1830 GTFSGSEETLNTWY

>member
-1 MARLFTPSESKY
+1 MNRIY
-13 YLMAL
+13 
-18 DAGTGSIRAVIFDLE
+18 RVIWNCTLQVF
-33 GNQIAVGQA
+33 Q
-42 EWRHLAVP
+42 
-50 DVPGSME
+50 
-57 FDLNKNWQLACECMR
+57 
-72 QALHNAGIAPEYIAA
+72 
-87 VSACSMR
+87 ACSELTR
-94 EGIVLYNNEGA
+94 RVGKTSTVNLRKSSGLTTKFSRLTLGVL
-105 PIWACA
+105 
-111 NVDARAAREVSEL
+111 
-124 KELHNNT
+124 
-131 FENEVYR
+131 
-138 ATGQTLALS
+138 LALS
-147 AIPRLL
+147 GSVSGASLEVDNGQITNIDTDVAYDAYLVGWYGTGVL
-153 WLAHHRSDI
+153 NILAGGN
-162 YRQASTITMISDWL
+162 ASLTTITTSVIGGNEDS
-176 AYMLSGELAVDPS
+176 E
-189 NAGTTGLLD
+189 GT
-198 LTTRDWK
+198 
-205 PALLDMAGLRA
+205 
-216 DILSPVKE
+216 VN
-224 TGTLLGVVSSQAAE
+224 
-238 LCGLKAGTPVVV
+238 
-250 GGGDV
+250 
-255 QLGCLGLGVVRPAQT
+255 
-270 AVLGGT
+270 VLGGT
-276 FWQQVVNLGAP
+276 WRLYDSGNNARPL
-287 VTDPEMNVRVNPHV
+287 NVGQSGTGTLNIKQKGHV
-301 IPGMVQ
+301 DG
-307 AESISFFT
+307 
-315 GLTMRWFRDAFCA
+315 GYL
-328 EEKLI
+328 
-333 AERLGIDTYTLLE
+333 RLGTQAAGVGTVNVEGEDSVLTTELFEI
-346 EMASRVPPGSWG
+346 GSYG
-358 VMPIFSDR
+358 TGSLNITDKGYVTS
-366 MRFKTW
+366 
-372 YHAAPSFINLS
+372 S
-383 IDPDKCNKATLFRA
+383 IV
-397 LEENAAIVSACNLQQ
+397 AILGYQANSNGKVVVEKGGEWLIKNNDSSIEFQ
-412 IADFSNQGTGE
+412 IGNQGTGE

-440 GNATGIGTLNVQ
+440 GNATGVGTLNVQ

-471 TLNISNNGL
+471 AVNISNNGL

-543 AGMKETGTGNI
+543 AGMKETGTGNL

-588 NGGSSLGYGETGVGN
+588 NGGSSLGYGETGVGK

-608 GGMWEVNKNVYT
+608 GGIWEVNKNVYT

-722 AQLLQVGVLGKGE
+722 AQLLQVGVLGTGE

-756 SKGVV
+756 SKGDV

-823 DAGYITNAT
+823 DAGFITNAT

-942 DGLMRVQLSSYDKMF
+942 DGLMRVQLSSSDKMF

-993 QSDSE
+993 QSDIE
-998 NTTSVKVGEQ
+998 NTTSVNVGEQ

-1036 SVDTLVVGAGDYTWK
+1036 SVDTLVVGASDYTWK

-1061 DVLIDVP
+1061 DVLIGVP

-1088 DDSHVGVQ
+1088 DDNHVGVQ

-1263 VLFKEGALTVNK
+1263 VLFKEGSLTVNK

-1290 VTGGTLAIEGLNA
+1290 VTGGTLAVEGLNA
-1303 RYNALTSISP
+1303 RYNALTSVSP

-1345 RNSISGKG
+1345 RNSIS
-1353 IVSATARTD
+1353 
-1362 VELDGD
+1362 
-1368 NSRFV
+1368 
-1373 GQFNIDTGSALS
+1373 
-1385 VNEQKNLGDAS
+1385 
-1396 VINNGLLTI
+1396 
-1405 STERSWAMTH
+1405 
-1415 SISGSGDVTKLGTGI
+1415 
-1430 LTLNNDSAAYQ
+1430 
-1441 GTTDIVGGE
+1441 
-1450 IAFGSDSAINMA
+1450 
-1462 SQHINIHNSGVMSGN
+1462 
-1477 VTTAGDV
+1477 
-1484 NVMPG
+1484 
-1489 GTLRVAKTTIG
+1489 
-1500 GNLENGGTVQMNS
+1500 
-1513 EGGKPGNV
+1513 
-1521 LTVNGNYTG
+1521 
-1530 NNGLMTF
+1530 
-1537 NATLGGDNSPTD
+1537 
-1549 KMNVKGDTQGNTR
+1549 
-1562 VRVDNIGGVG
+1562 
-1572 AQTVNGI
+1572 
-1579 ELIEVGGNSAGNFA
+1579 
-1593 LTTGTV
+1593 
-1599 EAGAYVYTLAKGK
+1599 GK

-1685 LHSQGSASSMWMRHV
+1685 LHSQDSASSMWMRHV
-1700 GGHERSRAGD
+1700 GGHERSSAGD

-1830 GTFSGSEGTLNTWY
+1830 
-1844 VQPQAQI
+1844 AAA
-1851 TWMGVKDSDHTRKDG
+1851 K
-1866 TRIETEGDG
+1866 
-1875 NVQTRLGVKT
+1875 
-1885 YLNSHHQ
+1885 
-1892 RDDGK
+1892 
-1897 QREFQPYIE
+1897 
-1906 ANWINNSKVY
+1906 
-1916 AVKMNGQTVGREG
+1916 GR
-1929 ARNLGEVRTGVEAKV
+1929 
-1944 NNNLSLWG
+1944 
-1952 NVGVQLGDKGYSDTQ
+1952 
-1967 GMLGVK
+1967 
-1973 YSW
+1973 

>member
-1 MARLFTPSESKY
+1 MARLFIPSESKY

-276 FWQQVVNLGAP
+276 FWQQVVNLAAP

-397 LEENAAIVSACNLQQ
+397 LEENAAIVSACN
-412 IADFSNQGTGE
+412 
-423 ATIREGG
+423 
-430 LITAENTIIG
+430 
-440 GNATGIGTLNVQ
+440 
-452 DQDSVIT
+452 
-459 VRRLYNGYFGNG
+459 
-471 TLNISNNGL
+471 
-480 INNKEYSLVGVQD
+480 
-493 GSHGVVNVTDKG
+493 
-505 HWNFLGTGEAFRY
+505 
-518 IYIGDAG
+518 
-525 DGELNVSREGKVD
+525 
-538 SGIIT
+538 
-543 AGMKETGTGNI
+543 
-554 TVKDKNS
+554 
-561 VITNL
+561 
-566 GTNLGYDGHGEM
+566 
-578 NISNEGLVVS
+578 
-588 NGGSSLGYGETGVGN
+588 
-603 VSITT
+603 
-608 GGMWEVNKNVYT
+608 
-620 TIGVAGVGNLNI
+620 
-632 SDGGKFVSQNITFLG
+632 
-647 DKASGIGTLN
+647 
-657 LMDATSSFD
+657 
-666 TVGINVGNFGSGIV
+666 
-680 NVSNGATLNSTGY
+680 
-693 GFIGGNASGKGIVNI
+693 
-708 STDSLWNLK
+708 
-717 TSSTN
+717 
-722 AQLLQVGVLGKGE
+722 
-735 LNITTGGIVK
+735 
-745 ARDTQIALNDK
+745 
-756 SKGVV
+756 
-761 RVDGQNSLLETFNMY
+761 
-776 VGTSGTGTLTLTNS
+776 
-790 GTLNVEGGEVYLG
+790 
-803 VFEPAVGTLNIGAA
+803 
-817 HGEAAA
+817 
-823 DAGYITNAT
+823 
-832 KVEFGSGEGVFVFNH
+832 
-847 TNNSDAGYQVDML
+847 
-860 ITGDD
+860 
-865 KDGKVIHD
+865 
-873 AGHTVFNA
+873 
-881 GNTYS
+881 
-886 GKTLVNDGL
+886 
-895 LTIASHTADGVTG
+895 
-908 MGSSEVT
+908 
-915 IASPGTLDILA
+915 
-926 STNSAGD
+926 
-933 YTLTNALKG
+933 
-942 DGLMRVQLSSYDKMF
+942 
-957 GFTHATGTEFAG
+957 
-969 VAQLK
+969 
-974 DSTFTL
+974 
-980 ERDNTAALTHAML
+980 
-993 QSDSE
+993 
-998 NTTSVKVGEQ
+998 
-1008 SIGGLAM
+1008 
-1015 NGGTLIFDTDIPAAT
+1015 
-1030 LAEGYI
+1030 
-1036 SVDTLVVGAGDYTWK
+1036 
-1051 GRNYQVNGTG
+1051 NYQVNGTG

-1477 VTTAGDV
+1477 VTTADDM

-1489 GTLRVAKTTIG
+1489 GALRVAKTTIG

>member
-94 EGIVLYNNEGA
+94 EGIVLYNNEGT

-131 FENEVYR
+131 FENKVYR
-138 ATGQTLALS
+138 TTGQTLALS

-224 TGTLLGVVSSQAAE
+224 TGTLLGVVSSHAAE

-276 FWQQVVNLGAP
+276 FWQQVVNLAAP

-383 IDPDKCNKATLFRA
+383 IDPDKCN
-397 LEENAAIVSACNLQQ
+397 
-412 IADFSNQGTGE
+412 
-423 ATIREGG
+423 
-430 LITAENTIIG
+430 
-440 GNATGIGTLNVQ
+440 
-452 DQDSVIT
+452 
-459 VRRLYNGYFGNG
+459 
-471 TLNISNNGL
+471 
-480 INNKEYSLVGVQD
+480 
-493 GSHGVVNVTDKG
+493 
-505 HWNFLGTGEAFRY
+505 
-518 IYIGDAG
+518 
-525 DGELNVSREGKVD
+525 
-538 SGIIT
+538 
-543 AGMKETGTGNI
+543 
-554 TVKDKNS
+554 
-561 VITNL
+561 
-566 GTNLGYDGHGEM
+566 
-578 NISNEGLVVS
+578 
-588 NGGSSLGYGETGVGN
+588 
-603 VSITT
+603 
-608 GGMWEVNKNVYT
+608 
-620 TIGVAGVGNLNI
+620 
-632 SDGGKFVSQNITFLG
+632 
-647 DKASGIGTLN
+647 
-657 LMDATSSFD
+657 
-666 TVGINVGNFGSGIV
+666 
-680 NVSNGATLNSTGY
+680 
-693 GFIGGNASGKGIVNI
+693 
-708 STDSLWNLK
+708 
-717 TSSTN
+717 
-722 AQLLQVGVLGKGE
+722 
-735 LNITTGGIVK
+735 
-745 ARDTQIALNDK
+745 
-756 SKGVV
+756 
-761 RVDGQNSLLETFNMY
+761 
-776 VGTSGTGTLTLTNS
+776 
-790 GTLNVEGGEVYLG
+790 
-803 VFEPAVGTLNIGAA
+803 
-817 HGEAAA
+817 
-823 DAGYITNAT
+823 
-832 KVEFGSGEGVFVFNH
+832 
-847 TNNSDAGYQVDML
+847 
-860 ITGDD
+860 
-865 KDGKVIHD
+865 
-873 AGHTVFNA
+873 
-881 GNTYS
+881 
-886 GKTLVNDGL
+886 
-895 LTIASHTADGVTG
+895 
-908 MGSSEVT
+908 
-915 IASPGTLDILA
+915 
-926 STNSAGD
+926 
-933 YTLTNALKG
+933 
-942 DGLMRVQLSSYDKMF
+942 
-957 GFTHATGTEFAG
+957 
-969 VAQLK
+969 
-974 DSTFTL
+974 
-980 ERDNTAALTHAML
+980 
-993 QSDSE
+993 
-998 NTTSVKVGEQ
+998 
-1008 SIGGLAM
+1008 
-1015 NGGTLIFDTDIPAAT
+1015 
-1030 LAEGYI
+1030 
-1036 SVDTLVVGAGDYTWK
+1036 
-1051 GRNYQVNGTG
+1051 YQVNGTG

-1116 GDEVEADKTLHI
+1116 GDEVKADKTLHI

-1263 VLFKEGALTVNK
+1263 VLFKEGSLTVNK

-1313 NAEVSLDNTQGLG
+1313 NAEVSLDNTQGLD

-1405 STERSWAMTH
+1405 STERSWVMTH

-1430 LTLNNDSAAYQ
+1430 LTLNKDSAAYK

-1489 GTLRVAKTTIG
+1489 GTLRVAKTTVG

-1549 KMNVKGDTQGNTR
+1549 KMNVKGDTQGNSR
-1562 VRVDNIGGVG
+1562 M
-1572 AQTVNGI
+1572 
-1579 ELIEVGGNSAGNFA
+1579 
-1593 LTTGTV
+1593 
-1599 EAGAYVYTLAKGK
+1599 
-1612 GNDEKNWYLTSKWDG
+1612 SKMH
-1627 VTPADTPDPI
+1627 
-1637 NNPPVVDP
+1637 
-1645 EGPSVYRP
+1645 
-1653 EAGSYISNIAA
+1653 AA
-1664 ANSLFSHRLH
+1664 
-1674 DRLGE
+1674 
-1679 PQYTDS
+1679 
-1685 LHSQGSASSMWMRHV
+1685 
-1700 GGHERSRAGD
+1700 
-1710 GQLNTQAN
+1710 
-1718 RYVLQ
+1718 
-1723 LGGDLAQWSSNA
+1723 
-1735 QDRWH
+1735 
-1740 LGVMAGYANQHSN
+1740 
-1753 TQSNRVGYKSD
+1753 
-1764 GRISGYSAGLYATW
+1764 
-1778 YQNDANKT
+1778 
-1786 GAYVDSWALYNWFD
+1786 
-1800 NSVSSDN
+1800 
-1807 RSADD
+1807 
-1812 YDSRGVTASVEGG
+1812 
-1825 YTFEA
+1825 
-1830 GTFSGSEGTLNTWY
+1830 
-1844 VQPQAQI
+1844 
-1851 TWMGVKDSDHTRKDG
+1851 
-1866 TRIETEGDG
+1866 
-1875 NVQTRLGVKT
+1875 
-1885 YLNSHHQ
+1885 
-1892 RDDGK
+1892 
-1897 QREFQPYIE
+1897 
-1906 ANWINNSKVY
+1906 
-1916 AVKMNGQTVGREG
+1916 
-1929 ARNLGEVRTGVEAKV
+1929 
-1944 NNNLSLWG
+1944 
-1952 NVGVQLGDKGYSDTQ
+1952 
-1967 GMLGVK
+1967 
-1973 YSW
+1973 

>member
-276 FWQQVVNLGAP
+276 FWQQVVNLAAP

-397 LEENAAIVSACNLQQ
+397 LEENAAIVS
-412 IADFSNQGTGE
+412 
-423 ATIREGG
+423 
-430 LITAENTIIG
+430 
-440 GNATGIGTLNVQ
+440 
-452 DQDSVIT
+452 
-459 VRRLYNGYFGNG
+459 
-471 TLNISNNGL
+471 
-480 INNKEYSLVGVQD
+480 
-493 GSHGVVNVTDKG
+493 
-505 HWNFLGTGEAFRY
+505 
-518 IYIGDAG
+518 
-525 DGELNVSREGKVD
+525 
-538 SGIIT
+538 
-543 AGMKETGTGNI
+543 
-554 TVKDKNS
+554 
-561 VITNL
+561 
-566 GTNLGYDGHGEM
+566 
-578 NISNEGLVVS
+578 
-588 NGGSSLGYGETGVGN
+588 
-603 VSITT
+603 
-608 GGMWEVNKNVYT
+608 
-620 TIGVAGVGNLNI
+620 
-632 SDGGKFVSQNITFLG
+632 
-647 DKASGIGTLN
+647 
-657 LMDATSSFD
+657 
-666 TVGINVGNFGSGIV
+666 
-680 NVSNGATLNSTGY
+680 
-693 GFIGGNASGKGIVNI
+693 
-708 STDSLWNLK
+708 
-717 TSSTN
+717 
-722 AQLLQVGVLGKGE
+722 
-735 LNITTGGIVK
+735 
-745 ARDTQIALNDK
+745 
-756 SKGVV
+756 
-761 RVDGQNSLLETFNMY
+761 
-776 VGTSGTGTLTLTNS
+776 
-790 GTLNVEGGEVYLG
+790 
-803 VFEPAVGTLNIGAA
+803 
-817 HGEAAA
+817 
-823 DAGYITNAT
+823 
-832 KVEFGSGEGVFVFNH
+832 
-847 TNNSDAGYQVDML
+847 
-860 ITGDD
+860 
-865 KDGKVIHD
+865 
-873 AGHTVFNA
+873 
-881 GNTYS
+881 
-886 GKTLVNDGL
+886 
-895 LTIASHTADGVTG
+895 
-908 MGSSEVT
+908 
-915 IASPGTLDILA
+915 
-926 STNSAGD
+926 
-933 YTLTNALKG
+933 
-942 DGLMRVQLSSYDKMF
+942 
-957 GFTHATGTEFAG
+957 
-969 VAQLK
+969 
-974 DSTFTL
+974 
-980 ERDNTAALTHAML
+980 
-993 QSDSE
+993 
-998 NTTSVKVGEQ
+998 
-1008 SIGGLAM
+1008 
-1015 NGGTLIFDTDIPAAT
+1015 
-1030 LAEGYI
+1030 
-1036 SVDTLVVGAGDYTWK
+1036 
-1051 GRNYQVNGTG
+1051 
-1061 DVLIDVP
+1061 
-1068 KPWNDPMANNPLT
+1068 
-1081 TLNLLEH
+1081 
-1088 DDSHVGVQ
+1088 
-1096 LVKAQTVIGSGG
+1096 
-1108 SLTLRDLQ
+1108 
-1116 GDEVEADKTLHI
+1116 
-1128 AQNGTVVAE
+1128 
-1137 GDYGFRLTT
+1137 
-1146 APGDGL
+1146 
-1152 YVNYGLKALNIH
+1152 
-1164 GGQKLTLAEHGGAYG
+1164 
-1179 ATADMSAKIGGEGD
+1179 
-1193 LAINTVRQVSLSNG
+1193 
-1207 QNDYQGAT
+1207 
-1215 YVQMGTLRTD
+1215 
-1225 ADGALGNTRELNISN
+1225 
-1240 AAIVDLNGSTQ
+1240 
-1251 TVETFTGQMGST
+1251 
-1263 VLFKEGALTVNK
+1263 
-1275 GGISQGELTGGGNLN
+1275 
-1290 VTGGTLAIEGLNA
+1290 
-1303 RYNALTSISP
+1303 
-1313 NAEVSLDNTQGLG
+1313 
-1326 RGNIAN
+1326 
-1332 DGLLTLKNVTGEL
+1332 
-1345 RNSISGKG
+1345 
-1353 IVSATARTD
+1353 
-1362 VELDGD
+1362 
-1368 NSRFV
+1368 
-1373 GQFNIDTGSALS
+1373 
-1385 VNEQKNLGDAS
+1385 
-1396 VINNGLLTI
+1396 
-1405 STERSWAMTH
+1405 
-1415 SISGSGDVTKLGTGI
+1415 
-1430 LTLNNDSAAYQ
+1430 
-1441 GTTDIVGGE
+1441 
-1450 IAFGSDSAINMA
+1450 
-1462 SQHINIHNSGVMSGN
+1462 INIHNSGVMSGN

-1627 VTPADTPDPI
+1627 VTPPDTPDPI

-1679 PQYTDS
+1679 PQYIDS

-1830 GTFSGSEGTLNTWY
+1830 GTFSGSEETLNTWY

-1916 AVKMNGQTVGREG
+1916 AVKMNGQTVGHEG

>member
-1 MARLFTPSESKY
+1 MNRIY
-13 YLMAL
+13 
-18 DAGTGSIRAVIFDLE
+18 RVIWNCTLQVF
-33 GNQIAVGQA
+33 Q
-42 EWRHLAVP
+42 
-50 DVPGSME
+50 
-57 FDLNKNWQLACECMR
+57 
-72 QALHNAGIAPEYIAA
+72 
-87 VSACSMR
+87 ACSELTR
-94 EGIVLYNNEGA
+94 RAGKTSTVNLRKSSGLTTKFSRLTLGVL
-105 PIWACA
+105 
-111 NVDARAAREVSEL
+111 
-124 KELHNNT
+124 
-131 FENEVYR
+131 
-138 ATGQTLALS
+138 LALS
-147 AIPRLL
+147 GSASGASLEVDNDQITNIDTDVAYDAYLVDWYGTGVL
-153 WLAHHRSDI
+153 NILAGGN
-162 YRQASTITMISDWL
+162 ASLTTITTSVIGANEDS
-176 AYMLSGELAVDPS
+176 E
-189 NAGTTGLLD
+189 GT
-198 LTTRDWK
+198 
-205 PALLDMAGLRA
+205 
-216 DILSPVKE
+216 VN
-224 TGTLLGVVSSQAAE
+224 
-238 LCGLKAGTPVVV
+238 
-250 GGGDV
+250 
-255 QLGCLGLGVVRPAQT
+255 
-270 AVLGGT
+270 VLGGT
-276 FWQQVVNLGAP
+276 WRLYDSGNNARPLNVGQSGTGTLNIKQKGHVDGGYLRLGSSTGGVGTVNVEGEDSVLTTELFEIGSYGTGSLNITDKGYVTSSIVAILGYQAGSNGQVVVEKGGEWLIKNN
-287 VTDPEMNVRVNPHV
+287 DS
-301 IPGMVQ
+301 
-307 AESISFFT
+307 SIEF
-315 GLTMRWFRDAFCA
+315 
-328 EEKLI
+328 
-333 AERLGIDTYTLLE
+333 
-346 EMASRVPPGSWG
+346 
-358 VMPIFSDR
+358 
-366 MRFKTW
+366 
-372 YHAAPSFINLS
+372 
-383 IDPDKCNKATLFRA
+383 
-397 LEENAAIVSACNLQQ
+397 Q
-412 IADFSNQGTGE
+412 IGNQGTGE

-430 LITAENTIIG
+430 LVTAENTIIG

-471 TLNISNNGL
+471 TVNISNNGL

-525 DGELNVSREGKVD
+525 DGELNVSSEGKVD

-578 NISNEGLVVS
+578 NISNQGLVVS

-722 AQLLQVGVLGKGE
+722 AQLLQVGVLGTGE

-756 SKGVV
+756 SKGDV

-776 VGTSGTGTLTLTNS
+776 VGTSGTGTLTLTNN

-823 DAGYITNAT
+823 DAGFITNAT
-832 KVEFGSGEGVFVFNH
+832 KVEFGLGEGVFVFNH

-915 IASPGTLDILA
+915 IANPGTLDILA

-942 DGLMRVQLSSYDKMF
+942 DGLMRVQLSSSDKMF

-1015 NGGTLIFDTDIPAAT
+1015 NGGTIIFDTDIPAAT

-1116 GDEVEADKTLHI
+1116 GDEVEA
-1128 AQNGTVVAE
+1128 
-1137 GDYGFRLTT
+1137 
-1146 APGDGL
+1146 
-1152 YVNYGLKALNIH
+1152 
-1164 GGQKLTLAEHGGAYG
+1164 
-1179 ATADMSAKIGGEGD
+1179 
-1193 LAINTVRQVSLSNG
+1193 
-1207 QNDYQGAT
+1207 
-1215 YVQMGTLRTD
+1215 
-1225 ADGALGNTRELNISN
+1225 
-1240 AAIVDLNGSTQ
+1240 
-1251 TVETFTGQMGST
+1251 
-1263 VLFKEGALTVNK
+1263 
-1275 GGISQGELTGGGNLN
+1275 
-1290 VTGGTLAIEGLNA
+1290 
-1303 RYNALTSISP
+1303 
-1313 NAEVSLDNTQGLG
+1313 
-1326 RGNIAN
+1326 
-1332 DGLLTLKNVTGEL
+1332 NVTGEL

-1477 VTTAGDV
+1477 VTTAGDM

-1489 GTLRVAKTTIG
+1489 GALRVAKTTIG

-1579 ELIEVGGNSAGNFA
+1579 ELIEVGGNSASNFA

>member
-1 MARLFTPSESKY
+1 MNRIY
-13 YLMAL
+13 
-18 DAGTGSIRAVIFDLE
+18 RVIWNCTLQVF
-33 GNQIAVGQA
+33 Q
-42 EWRHLAVP
+42 
-50 DVPGSME
+50 
-57 FDLNKNWQLACECMR
+57 
-72 QALHNAGIAPEYIAA
+72 
-87 VSACSMR
+87 ACSELTR
-94 EGIVLYNNEGA
+94 RAGKTSTVNLRKSSGLTTKFSRLTLGVL
-105 PIWACA
+105 
-111 NVDARAAREVSEL
+111 
-124 KELHNNT
+124 
-131 FENEVYR
+131 
-138 ATGQTLALS
+138 LALS
-147 AIPRLL
+147 GSASGASLEVDNDQITNIDTDVAYDAYLVGWYGTGVL
-153 WLAHHRSDI
+153 NILAGGN
-162 YRQASTITMISDWL
+162 ASLTTITTSVIGANEDS
-176 AYMLSGELAVDPS
+176 E
-189 NAGTTGLLD
+189 GT
-198 LTTRDWK
+198 
-205 PALLDMAGLRA
+205 
-216 DILSPVKE
+216 VN
-224 TGTLLGVVSSQAAE
+224 
-238 LCGLKAGTPVVV
+238 
-250 GGGDV
+250 
-255 QLGCLGLGVVRPAQT
+255 
-270 AVLGGT
+270 VLGGT
-276 FWQQVVNLGAP
+276 WRLYDSGNNARPLNVGQSGTGTLNIKQKGHVDGGYLRLGSSTGGVGTVNVEGEDSVLTTELFEIGSYGTGSLNITDKGYVTSSIVAILGYQAGSNGQVVVEKGGEWLIKNN
-287 VTDPEMNVRVNPHV
+287 DS
-301 IPGMVQ
+301 
-307 AESISFFT
+307 SIEF
-315 GLTMRWFRDAFCA
+315 
-328 EEKLI
+328 
-333 AERLGIDTYTLLE
+333 
-346 EMASRVPPGSWG
+346 
-358 VMPIFSDR
+358 
-366 MRFKTW
+366 
-372 YHAAPSFINLS
+372 
-383 IDPDKCNKATLFRA
+383 
-397 LEENAAIVSACNLQQ
+397 Q
-412 IADFSNQGTGE
+412 IGNQGTGE

-756 SKGVV
+756 SKGDV

-942 DGLMRVQLSSYDKMF
+942 DGLMRVQLSS
-957 GFTHATGTEFAG
+957 
-969 VAQLK
+969 
-974 DSTFTL
+974 
-980 ERDNTAALTHAML
+980 
-993 QSDSE
+993 
-998 NTTSVKVGEQ
+998 
-1008 SIGGLAM
+1008 
-1015 NGGTLIFDTDIPAAT
+1015 
-1030 LAEGYI
+1030 
-1036 SVDTLVVGAGDYTWK
+1036 
-1051 GRNYQVNGTG
+1051 
-1061 DVLIDVP
+1061 
-1068 KPWNDPMANNPLT
+1068 
-1081 TLNLLEH
+1081 
-1088 DDSHVGVQ
+1088 
-1096 LVKAQTVIGSGG
+1096 
-1108 SLTLRDLQ
+1108 
-1116 GDEVEADKTLHI
+1116 
-1128 AQNGTVVAE
+1128 
-1137 GDYGFRLTT
+1137 
-1146 APGDGL
+1146 
-1152 YVNYGLKALNIH
+1152 
-1164 GGQKLTLAEHGGAYG
+1164 
-1179 ATADMSAKIGGEGD
+1179 
-1193 LAINTVRQVSLSNG
+1193 
-1207 QNDYQGAT
+1207 
-1215 YVQMGTLRTD
+1215 
-1225 ADGALGNTRELNISN
+1225 
-1240 AAIVDLNGSTQ
+1240 
-1251 TVETFTGQMGST
+1251 
-1263 VLFKEGALTVNK
+1263 
-1275 GGISQGELTGGGNLN
+1275 
-1290 VTGGTLAIEGLNA
+1290 
-1303 RYNALTSISP
+1303 
-1313 NAEVSLDNTQGLG
+1313 
-1326 RGNIAN
+1326 
-1332 DGLLTLKNVTGEL
+1332 
-1345 RNSISGKG
+1345 
-1353 IVSATARTD
+1353 
-1362 VELDGD
+1362 
-1368 NSRFV
+1368 
-1373 GQFNIDTGSALS
+1373 
-1385 VNEQKNLGDAS
+1385 
-1396 VINNGLLTI
+1396 
-1405 STERSWAMTH
+1405 
-1415 SISGSGDVTKLGTGI
+1415 
-1430 LTLNNDSAAYQ
+1430 
-1441 GTTDIVGGE
+1441 
-1450 IAFGSDSAINMA
+1450 
-1462 SQHINIHNSGVMSGN
+1462 
-1477 VTTAGDV
+1477 
-1484 NVMPG
+1484 
-1489 GTLRVAKTTIG
+1489 
-1500 GNLENGGTVQMNS
+1500 
-1513 EGGKPGNV
+1513 
-1521 LTVNGNYTG
+1521 
-1530 NNGLMTF
+1530 
-1537 NATLGGDNSPTD
+1537 
-1549 KMNVKGDTQGNTR
+1549 
-1562 VRVDNIGGVG
+1562 
-1572 AQTVNGI
+1572 
-1579 ELIEVGGNSAGNFA
+1579 
-1593 LTTGTV
+1593 
-1599 EAGAYVYTLAKGK
+1599 
-1612 GNDEKNWYLTSKWDG
+1612 
-1627 VTPADTPDPI
+1627 
-1637 NNPPVVDP
+1637 
-1645 EGPSVYRP
+1645 
-1653 EAGSYISNIAA
+1653 
-1664 ANSLFSHRLH
+1664 
-1674 DRLGE
+1674 
-1679 PQYTDS
+1679 
-1685 LHSQGSASSMWMRHV
+1685 SMWMRHV

-1830 GTFSGSEGTLNTWY
+1830 GTFSGSEETLNTWY

>member
-1 MARLFTPSESKY
+1 MNRIY
-13 YLMAL
+13 
-18 DAGTGSIRAVIFDLE
+18 RVIWNCTLQVF
-33 GNQIAVGQA
+33 Q
-42 EWRHLAVP
+42 
-50 DVPGSME
+50 
-57 FDLNKNWQLACECMR
+57 
-72 QALHNAGIAPEYIAA
+72 
-87 VSACSMR
+87 ACSELTR
-94 EGIVLYNNEGA
+94 RAGKTSTVNLRKSSGLTTKFSRLTLGVL
-105 PIWACA
+105 
-111 NVDARAAREVSEL
+111 
-124 KELHNNT
+124 
-131 FENEVYR
+131 
-138 ATGQTLALS
+138 LALS
-147 AIPRLL
+147 GSASGASLEVDNDQITNIDTDVAYDAYLVGWYGTGVL
-153 WLAHHRSDI
+153 NILAGGN
-162 YRQASTITMISDWL
+162 ASLTTITTSVIGANEDS
-176 AYMLSGELAVDPS
+176 E
-189 NAGTTGLLD
+189 GT
-198 LTTRDWK
+198 
-205 PALLDMAGLRA
+205 
-216 DILSPVKE
+216 VN
-224 TGTLLGVVSSQAAE
+224 
-238 LCGLKAGTPVVV
+238 
-250 GGGDV
+250 
-255 QLGCLGLGVVRPAQT
+255 
-270 AVLGGT
+270 VLGGT
-276 FWQQVVNLGAP
+276 WRLYDSGNNARPLNVGQSGTGTLNIKQKGHVDGGYLRLGSSTGGVGTVNVEGEDSVLTTELFEIGSYGTGSLNITDKGYVTSSIVAILGYQAGSNGQVVVEKGGEWLIKNN
-287 VTDPEMNVRVNPHV
+287 DS
-301 IPGMVQ
+301 
-307 AESISFFT
+307 SIEF
-315 GLTMRWFRDAFCA
+315 
-328 EEKLI
+328 
-333 AERLGIDTYTLLE
+333 
-346 EMASRVPPGSWG
+346 
-358 VMPIFSDR
+358 
-366 MRFKTW
+366 
-372 YHAAPSFINLS
+372 
-383 IDPDKCNKATLFRA
+383 
-397 LEENAAIVSACNLQQ
+397 Q
-412 IADFSNQGTGE
+412 IGNQGTGE

-430 LITAENTIIG
+430 LVTAENTIIG

-471 TLNISNNGL
+471 TVNISNNGL

-525 DGELNVSREGKVD
+525 DGELNVSSEGKVD

-578 NISNEGLVVS
+578 NISNQGLVVS

-693 GFIGGNASGKGIVNI
+693 GFIGGNASGKGI
-708 STDSLWNLK
+708 
-717 TSSTN
+717 
-722 AQLLQVGVLGKGE
+722 
-735 LNITTGGIVK
+735 
-745 ARDTQIALNDK
+745 
-756 SKGVV
+756 
-761 RVDGQNSLLETFNMY
+761 
-776 VGTSGTGTLTLTNS
+776 
-790 GTLNVEGGEVYLG
+790 
-803 VFEPAVGTLNIGAA
+803 
-817 HGEAAA
+817 
-823 DAGYITNAT
+823 
-832 KVEFGSGEGVFVFNH
+832 
-847 TNNSDAGYQVDML
+847 
-860 ITGDD
+860 
-865 KDGKVIHD
+865 
-873 AGHTVFNA
+873 
-881 GNTYS
+881 
-886 GKTLVNDGL
+886 
-895 LTIASHTADGVTG
+895 
-908 MGSSEVT
+908 
-915 IASPGTLDILA
+915 
-926 STNSAGD
+926 
-933 YTLTNALKG
+933 
-942 DGLMRVQLSSYDKMF
+942 
-957 GFTHATGTEFAG
+957 
-969 VAQLK
+969 
-974 DSTFTL
+974 
-980 ERDNTAALTHAML
+980 
-993 QSDSE
+993 
-998 NTTSVKVGEQ
+998 
-1008 SIGGLAM
+1008 
-1015 NGGTLIFDTDIPAAT
+1015 
-1030 LAEGYI
+1030 
-1036 SVDTLVVGAGDYTWK
+1036 YTWK

-1146 APGDGL
+1146 APGNGL

-1477 VTTAGDV
+1477 VTTAGDM

-1489 GTLRVAKTTIG
+1489 GALRVAKTTIG

-1718 RYVLQ
+1718 RYV
-1723 LGGDLAQWSSNA
+1723 
-1735 QDRWH
+1735 
-1740 LGVMAGYANQHSN
+1740 
-1753 TQSNRVGYKSD
+1753 
-1764 GRISGYSAGLYATW
+1764 
-1778 YQNDANKT
+1778 
-1786 GAYVDSWALYNWFD
+1786 
-1800 NSVSSDN
+1800 
-1807 RSADD
+1807 
-1812 YDSRGVTASVEGG
+1812 
-1825 YTFEA
+1825 
-1830 GTFSGSEGTLNTWY
+1830 FS
-1844 VQPQAQI
+1844 
-1851 TWMGVKDSDHTRKDG
+1851 
-1866 TRIETEGDG
+1866 
-1875 NVQTRLGVKT
+1875 
-1885 YLNSHHQ
+1885 
-1892 RDDGK
+1892 
-1897 QREFQPYIE
+1897 
-1906 ANWINNSKVY
+1906 
-1916 AVKMNGQTVGREG
+1916 
-1929 ARNLGEVRTGVEAKV
+1929 
-1944 NNNLSLWG
+1944 
-1952 NVGVQLGDKGYSDTQ
+1952 
-1967 GMLGVK
+1967 
-1973 YSW
+1973 

>member
-1 MARLFTPSESKY
+1 
-13 YLMAL
+13 
-18 DAGTGSIRAVIFDLE
+18 
-33 GNQIAVGQA
+33 
-42 EWRHLAVP
+42 
-50 DVPGSME
+50 
-57 FDLNKNWQLACECMR
+57 
-72 QALHNAGIAPEYIAA
+72 
-87 VSACSMR
+87 
-94 EGIVLYNNEGA
+94 
-105 PIWACA
+105 
-111 NVDARAAREVSEL
+111 
-124 KELHNNT
+124 
-131 FENEVYR
+131 
-138 ATGQTLALS
+138 
-147 AIPRLL
+147 
-153 WLAHHRSDI
+153 
-162 YRQASTITMISDWL
+162 
-176 AYMLSGELAVDPS
+176 
-189 NAGTTGLLD
+189 
-198 LTTRDWK
+198 
-205 PALLDMAGLRA
+205 
-216 DILSPVKE
+216 
-224 TGTLLGVVSSQAAE
+224 
-238 LCGLKAGTPVVV
+238 
-250 GGGDV
+250 
-255 QLGCLGLGVVRPAQT
+255 
-270 AVLGGT
+270 
-276 FWQQVVNLGAP
+276 
-287 VTDPEMNVRVNPHV
+287 
-301 IPGMVQ
+301 
-307 AESISFFT
+307 
-315 GLTMRWFRDAFCA
+315 
-328 EEKLI
+328 
-333 AERLGIDTYTLLE
+333 
-346 EMASRVPPGSWG
+346 
-358 VMPIFSDR
+358 
-366 MRFKTW
+366 
-372 YHAAPSFINLS
+372 
-383 IDPDKCNKATLFRA
+383 
-397 LEENAAIVSACNLQQ
+397 
-412 IADFSNQGTGE
+412 
-423 ATIREGG
+423 
-430 LITAENTIIG
+430 
-440 GNATGIGTLNVQ
+440 
-452 DQDSVIT
+452 
-459 VRRLYNGYFGNG
+459 
-471 TLNISNNGL
+471 
-480 INNKEYSLVGVQD
+480 
-493 GSHGVVNVTDKG
+493 
-505 HWNFLGTGEAFRY
+505 
-518 IYIGDAG
+518 
-525 DGELNVSREGKVD
+525 
-538 SGIIT
+538 
-543 AGMKETGTGNI
+543 
-554 TVKDKNS
+554 
-561 VITNL
+561 
-566 GTNLGYDGHGEM
+566 
-578 NISNEGLVVS
+578 
-588 NGGSSLGYGETGVGN
+588 
-603 VSITT
+603 
-608 GGMWEVNKNVYT
+608 
-620 TIGVAGVGNLNI
+620 
-632 SDGGKFVSQNITFLG
+632 
-647 DKASGIGTLN
+647 
-657 LMDATSSFD
+657 
-666 TVGINVGNFGSGIV
+666 
-680 NVSNGATLNSTGY
+680 
-693 GFIGGNASGKGIVNI
+693 
-708 STDSLWNLK
+708 
-717 TSSTN
+717 
-722 AQLLQVGVLGKGE
+722 
-735 LNITTGGIVK
+735 
-745 ARDTQIALNDK
+745 
-756 SKGVV
+756 
-761 RVDGQNSLLETFNMY
+761 
-776 VGTSGTGTLTLTNS
+776 
-790 GTLNVEGGEVYLG
+790 
-803 VFEPAVGTLNIGAA
+803 
-817 HGEAAA
+817 
-823 DAGYITNAT
+823 
-832 KVEFGSGEGVFVFNH
+832 
-847 TNNSDAGYQVDML
+847 ML

-873 AGHTVFNA
+873 AGHTVFNV

-942 DGLMRVQLSSYDKMF
+942 DGLMRVQLSSSDKIF

-1332 DGLLTLKNVTGEL
+1332 NGLLTLKNVTGEL

-1415 SISGSGDVTKLGTGI
+1415 SISG
-1430 LTLNNDSAAYQ
+1430 
-1441 GTTDIVGGE
+1441 
-1450 IAFGSDSAINMA
+1450 
-1462 SQHINIHNSGVMSGN
+1462 
-1477 VTTAGDV
+1477 
-1484 NVMPG
+1484 
-1489 GTLRVAKTTIG
+1489 
-1500 GNLENGGTVQMNS
+1500 
-1513 EGGKPGNV
+1513 
-1521 LTVNGNYTG
+1521 
-1530 NNGLMTF
+1530 
-1537 NATLGGDNSPTD
+1537 
-1549 KMNVKGDTQGNTR
+1549 
-1562 VRVDNIGGVG
+1562 
-1572 AQTVNGI
+1572 
-1579 ELIEVGGNSAGNFA
+1579 
-1593 LTTGTV
+1593 
-1599 EAGAYVYTLAKGK
+1599 
-1612 GNDEKNWYLTSKWDG
+1612 
-1627 VTPADTPDPI
+1627 
-1637 NNPPVVDP
+1637 
-1645 EGPSVYRP
+1645 
-1653 EAGSYISNIAA
+1653 
-1664 ANSLFSHRLH
+1664 
-1674 DRLGE
+1674 
-1679 PQYTDS
+1679 
-1685 LHSQGSASSMWMRHV
+1685 
-1700 GGHERSRAGD
+1700 
-1710 GQLNTQAN
+1710 
-1718 RYVLQ
+1718 
-1723 LGGDLAQWSSNA
+1723 
-1735 QDRWH
+1735 
-1740 LGVMAGYANQHSN
+1740 
-1753 TQSNRVGYKSD
+1753 
-1764 GRISGYSAGLYATW
+1764 
-1778 YQNDANKT
+1778 
-1786 GAYVDSWALYNWFD
+1786 
-1800 NSVSSDN
+1800 N

>member
-1 MARLFTPSESKY
+1 MNRIY
-13 YLMAL
+13 
-18 DAGTGSIRAVIFDLE
+18 RVIWNCTLQVF
-33 GNQIAVGQA
+33 Q
-42 EWRHLAVP
+42 
-50 DVPGSME
+50 
-57 FDLNKNWQLACECMR
+57 
-72 QALHNAGIAPEYIAA
+72 
-87 VSACSMR
+87 ACSELTR
-94 EGIVLYNNEGA
+94 RAGKTSTVNLRKSSGLTTKFSRLTLGVL
-105 PIWACA
+105 
-111 NVDARAAREVSEL
+111 
-124 KELHNNT
+124 
-131 FENEVYR
+131 
-138 ATGQTLALS
+138 LALS
-147 AIPRLL
+147 GSASGASLEVDNDQITNIDTDVAYDAYLVGWYGTGVL
-153 WLAHHRSDI
+153 NILAGGN
-162 YRQASTITMISDWL
+162 ASLTTITTSVIGANEDS
-176 AYMLSGELAVDPS
+176 E
-189 NAGTTGLLD
+189 GT
-198 LTTRDWK
+198 
-205 PALLDMAGLRA
+205 
-216 DILSPVKE
+216 VN
-224 TGTLLGVVSSQAAE
+224 
-238 LCGLKAGTPVVV
+238 
-250 GGGDV
+250 
-255 QLGCLGLGVVRPAQT
+255 
-270 AVLGGT
+270 VLGGT
-276 FWQQVVNLGAP
+276 WRLYDSGNNARPLNVGQSGTGTLNIKQKGHVDGGYLRLGSSTGGVGTVNVEGEDSVLTTELFEIGSYGTGSLNITDKGYVTSSIVAILGYQAGSNGQVVVEKGGEWLIKNN
-287 VTDPEMNVRVNPHV
+287 DS
-301 IPGMVQ
+301 
-307 AESISFFT
+307 SIEF
-315 GLTMRWFRDAFCA
+315 
-328 EEKLI
+328 
-333 AERLGIDTYTLLE
+333 
-346 EMASRVPPGSWG
+346 
-358 VMPIFSDR
+358 
-366 MRFKTW
+366 
-372 YHAAPSFINLS
+372 
-383 IDPDKCNKATLFRA
+383 
-397 LEENAAIVSACNLQQ
+397 Q
-412 IADFSNQGTGE
+412 IGNQGTGE

-693 GFIGGNASGKGIVNI
+693 GFIGGNASGKGIVN
-708 STDSLWNLK
+708 
-717 TSSTN
+717 
-722 AQLLQVGVLGKGE
+722 
-735 LNITTGGIVK
+735 
-745 ARDTQIALNDK
+745 
-756 SKGVV
+756 
-761 RVDGQNSLLETFNMY
+761 
-776 VGTSGTGTLTLTNS
+776 
-790 GTLNVEGGEVYLG
+790 
-803 VFEPAVGTLNIGAA
+803 
-817 HGEAAA
+817 
-823 DAGYITNAT
+823 
-832 KVEFGSGEGVFVFNH
+832 
-847 TNNSDAGYQVDML
+847 
-860 ITGDD
+860 
-865 KDGKVIHD
+865 
-873 AGHTVFNA
+873 
-881 GNTYS
+881 
-886 GKTLVNDGL
+886 
-895 LTIASHTADGVTG
+895 
-908 MGSSEVT
+908 
-915 IASPGTLDILA
+915 
-926 STNSAGD
+926 
-933 YTLTNALKG
+933 
-942 DGLMRVQLSSYDKMF
+942 
-957 GFTHATGTEFAG
+957 
-969 VAQLK
+969 
-974 DSTFTL
+974 
-980 ERDNTAALTHAML
+980 
-993 QSDSE
+993 
-998 NTTSVKVGEQ
+998 
-1008 SIGGLAM
+1008 
-1015 NGGTLIFDTDIPAAT
+1015 
-1030 LAEGYI
+1030 
-1036 SVDTLVVGAGDYTWK
+1036 
-1051 GRNYQVNGTG
+1051 
-1061 DVLIDVP
+1061 
-1068 KPWNDPMANNPLT
+1068 
-1081 TLNLLEH
+1081 
-1088 DDSHVGVQ
+1088 DSHVGVQ

-1627 VTPADTPDPI
+1627 VTPPDTPDPI

-1679 PQYTDS
+1679 PQYIDS

-1830 GTFSGSEGTLNTWY
+1830 GTFSGSEETLNTWY